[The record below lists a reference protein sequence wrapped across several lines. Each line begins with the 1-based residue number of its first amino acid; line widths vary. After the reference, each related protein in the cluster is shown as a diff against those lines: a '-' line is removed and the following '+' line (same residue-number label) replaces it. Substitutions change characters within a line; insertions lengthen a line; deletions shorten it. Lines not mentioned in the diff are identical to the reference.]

1 MGTIQS
7 YIIQNNIETI
17 SMSNPSRSRTSQFL
31 HDLRTVDF
39 EHADI
44 YAGVRIAI
52 YLAPLLIL
60 GLITKFESSLVILGA
75 VYVLGIDEIR
85 GAVGQRTRT
94 LLSVSVLYASI
105 FAIGM
110 LISMS
115 NYLVLP
121 LLALGLF
128 LISYFRIFSKGFM
141 LLKFAGIWFVIGV
154 ATPDASL
161 TLTGQAFLLVLIGG
175 LWAII
180 IGIIFPAHKFSKP
193 HTTTDQSV
201 QEYNTQ
207 QPQARLTRHDKFKLF
222 RSNLSM
228 HSHYFQFALTLAI
241 TSAVGLLIA
250 QWFELQYP
258 DWVLISIVVIL
269 MPAYTEISLTFSK
282 VVHRII
288 GTFIGAIIAIAIISS
303 IDNQWLLTL
312 LLLLFSCAYVS
323 LVKTKNYAFQV
334 IFMTVVILLLVEIPN
349 PSTDSMASIDRFQ
362 NIIIGSLLSLIAAFI
377 VWFVLKTKSNQ
388 TAGSI
393 RE

>member
-1 MGTIQS
+1 
-7 YIIQNNIETI
+7 
-17 SMSNPSRSRTSQFL
+17 MSKSNRSRGSQFL

-44 YAGVRIAI
+44 YTGVRIAI
-52 YLAPLLIL
+52 YLAPVLIL
-60 GLITKFESSLVILGA
+60 GLVTKHESSLVILGS

-110 LISMS
+110 LISMG
-115 NYLVLP
+115 NYLVMP

-154 ATPDASL
+154 ATQDTTL

-175 LWAII
+175 LWAILA
-180 IGIIFPAHKFSKP
+180 GIIFPAHKFLKP

-201 QEYNTQ
+201 QQ
-207 QPQARLTRHDKFKLF
+207 QNHQQSQAKSTRQDRFKLF
-222 RSNLSM
+222 TSNLSI
-228 HSHYFQFALTLAI
+228 HSHYFQFAMALAI

-250 QWFELQYP
+250 QWFELQEP
-258 DWVLISIVVIL
+258 EWVLISIVVIL
-269 MPAYTEISLTFSK
+269 MPAYTDISLTFSK

-288 GTFIGAIIAIAIISS
+288 GTLIGAIIAIVIISS
-303 IDNQWLLTL
+303 IDNQWLLML

-323 LVKTKNYAFQV
+323 LIKTRNYAFQV
-334 IFMTVVILLLVEIPN
+334 IFMTVVILLLVDIPN
-349 PSTDSMASIDRFQ
+349 PSTDPMASFARLQ
-362 NIIIGSLLSLIAAFI
+362 NIIIGSLLSLLTAFI
-377 VWFVLKTKSNQ
+377 VWIVPKTKSNP
-388 TAGSI
+388 ALGSI